1 MLVYKRP
8 DWWPLACSHGI
19 QWDNENIYSWL
30 KHMIKLLKEDPDSV
44 VVKMTT
50 KKVFRH
56 AFLYICF
63 GFMSGN
69 SEVELKSPTYKLL
82 F

>member
-1 MLVYKRP
+1 
-8 DWWPLACSHGI
+8 
-19 QWDNENIYSWL
+19 
-30 KHMIKLLKEDPDSV
+30 MIKLLKEDPDSV